1 MTSIKRKKQANRV
14 LEELEERLSQGTTVL
29 QKALDKLQPRKGR
42 GGVRPGAGRP
52 TKGEFPASERVI
64 FRLTPQQTALLE
76 KSSLAGESQN
86 QTARRVLLESL
97 EKVI

>member
-1 MTSIKRKKQANRV
+1 MTSIERKKEANLALKQ
-14 LEELEERLSQGTTVL
+14 LEEHLSQGTTVL

-52 TKGEFPASERVI
+52 TKGDSPASERVI

-76 KSSLAGESQN
+76 KSSIVGESPN
-86 QTARRVLLESL
+86 QTARRVLLETL
-97 EKVI
+97 EKVH